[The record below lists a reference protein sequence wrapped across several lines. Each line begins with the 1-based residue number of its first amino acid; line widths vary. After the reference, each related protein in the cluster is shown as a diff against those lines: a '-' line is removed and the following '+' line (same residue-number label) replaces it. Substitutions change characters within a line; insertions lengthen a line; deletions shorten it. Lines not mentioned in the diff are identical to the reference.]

1 MIVFIKKN
9 QKNEVYMYNSRIG
22 YVAGVFDLFHVG
34 HLNIV
39 RKAKEH
45 CDYLIAGVLTDE
57 LVMHFKN
64 HMPVIPFEE
73 RIEILRSIRY
83 VDEAV
88 SVTFENID
96 KMDAWKIYHFDYLFS
111 GDDYRNASHWIDD
124 QRKLQEVGSD
134 IVFFPYTQ
142 STSSTMIR
150 KKLK

>member
-1 MIVFIKKN
+1 MCDYK
-9 QKNEVYMYNSRIG
+9 IG

-45 CDYLIAGVLTDE
+45 CGYLIVGVLTDD
-57 LVMHFKN
+57 LVMHFKS
-64 HMPVIPFEE
+64 HMPVIPFKE
-73 RIEILRSIRY
+73 RIEILKSIRY

-88 SVTFENID
+88 PVTFENID
-96 KMDAWKIYHFDYLFS
+96 KMDAWRMYRFDCLFS
-111 GDDYRNASHWIDD
+111 GDDYRNAPHWLAD
-124 QRKLQEVGSD
+124 QGKLQEVGSN

-150 KKLK
+150 NKLNEINLN